1 MKVRWSEMN
10 MNNGSNNNFRSPDP
24 STKHV
29 GFFTPEYNKI
39 DPKEITY
46 DDKDDLEDFLKNIS
60 VYDKITNPK
69 AVLEKMEYIKYL
81 NFEDKRKVKKIP
93 NLLDHMLCFG
103 NAWLDIL
110 DYILP
115 FVNFKITDFSV
126 ATELMR
132 AARMNCTDS
141 VRKILEK
148 LAEVYTSEDEQKA
161 YINLNHKE
169 SDWLVPYPLHIAI
182 QHGNLKMVKLLVEA
196 GADILVRGDRRNNAL
211 QCALRSWDQAN
222 NNDSRLAFDRQTAHK
237 QSLMV
242 NVPMQQGP
250 VNKNGEEAYNDI
262 FDFLLKKEGR
272 NIERKERLSYVKF
285 ILQSENYEALS
296 VLLDFGWNLFDN
308 EHQTITDQH
317 KHNNGFYK
325 LLLQSSTIEAY
336 DILKKYFS
344 KDFNQKTSNP
354 NYKNL
359 LGLTFTALEISE
371 DSDYETHQGHVKIIK
386 TLLDAV
392 ECDYGTT
399 AHDVHKINKSL
410 NAPFEDSKIN
420 NFLREVANVKRSDL
434 IEKFKNDKNKNMF
447 FADIDS
453 MDKDAVLE
461 VVRDFVAEKDVGLL
475 VKALASRADI
485 KIDSLH
491 EKGIKLSFWMCCKF
505 LIMHPFIF
513 YDFVSPLWQRGLSC
527 SQGNSASSSDLEEPY
542 TDPKEGRSN
551 KSEQRN
557 LLQTKYVRP

>member
-1 MKVRWSEMN
+1 MN

-24 STKHV
+24 STKYV

-46 DDKDDLEDFLKNIS
+46 DDKDDLEGFLKKIS
-60 VYDKITNPK
+60 VYDQITNPK
-69 AVLEKMEYIKYL
+69 AVLKKMQDINY
-81 NFEDKRKVKKIP
+81 FEKRKLTKMVQ
-93 NLLDHMLCFG
+93 LFDHMLCFG
-103 NAWLDIL
+103 DSWPDIL
-110 DYILP
+110 DYILG
-115 FVNFKITDFSV
+115 FVTFKTTDFSV

-132 AARMNCTDS
+132 AARMNCTGS

-169 SDWLVPYPLHIAI
+169 TDWLVPYPLHSAI
-182 QHGNLKMVKLLVEA
+182 QHGNLEMVKLLVEA
-196 GADILVRGDRRNNAL
+196 GADILARGDRRNNAL

-237 QSLMV
+237 QSVMV
-242 NVPMQQGP
+242 NVPMQQGS
-250 VNKNGEEAYNDI
+250 VNKNGEVAYNEI
-262 FDFLLKKEGR
+262 FTFLLNKEG
-272 NIERKERLSYVKF
+272 NKIEPKERLSYVKF
-285 ILQSENYEALS
+285 ILQSENYGALS
-296 VLLDFGWNLFDN
+296 VLLGFGWNLFDN

-317 KHNNGFYK
+317 QHNNGLYK
-325 LLLQSSTIEAY
+325 LLLQPSTIKASE
-336 DILKKYFS
+336 ILKKYFS

-371 DSDYETHQGHVKIIK
+371 DSDYETHQGHVKIIRA
-386 TLLDAV
+386 LLDAV

-399 AHDVHKINKSL
+399 ADDVHKINKSL
-410 NAPFEDSKIN
+410 NAPFEDSMIN

-434 IEKFKNDKNKNMF
+434 VIEKFKNDKNKNMF

-557 LLQTKYVRP
+557 LLQTKYVGP